1 MGSGRPAKVTR
12 RTPLKKHAI
21 AARKPYP
28 WAWRAKVSWSMP
40 CWAEVPGSAA
50 AAAFGGF
57 VGGFALSN
65 DGRNPVLGPG
75 GLLEFALRA
84 MESLIPPT
92 ARSEE
97 HTSELQSLTN
107 LVCRL
112 LLEKKKINCNS

>member
-1 MGSGRPAKVTR
+1 
-12 RTPLKKHAI
+12 
-21 AARKPYP
+21 
-28 WAWRAKVSWSMP
+28 MP

-57 VGGFALSN
+57 DLSN

-92 ARSEE
+92 AERA
-97 HTSELQSLTN
+97 
-107 LVCRL
+107 
-112 LLEKKKINCNS
+112 

>member
-1 MGSGRPAKVTR
+1 MIGSGRPANVTR
-12 RTPLKKHAI
+12 RTPLKKNAI
-21 AARKPYP
+21 AARNPYP

-57 VGGFALSN
+57 DLSN

-92 ARSEE
+92 AGRA
-97 HTSELQSLTN
+97 
-107 LVCRL
+107 
-112 LLEKKKINCNS
+112 

>member
-1 MGSGRPAKVTR
+1 M
-12 RTPLKKHAI
+12 KKNAI
-21 AARKPYP
+21 AARNPYP

-92 ARSEE
+92 AGRA
-97 HTSELQSLTN
+97 
-107 LVCRL
+107 
-112 LLEKKKINCNS
+112 